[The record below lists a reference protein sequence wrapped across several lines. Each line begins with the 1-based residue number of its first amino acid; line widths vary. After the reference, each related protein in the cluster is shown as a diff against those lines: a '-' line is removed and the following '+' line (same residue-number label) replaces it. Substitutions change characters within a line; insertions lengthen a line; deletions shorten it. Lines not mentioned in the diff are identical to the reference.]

1 MSIEELI
8 GTLKTKT
15 SSRLKESTSRPTS
28 ISSSKS
34 INTDISS
41 DDESNDEGFDKDDQL
56 VFISRKIRNM
66 KDKEKNSILCYECKK
81 PRHFKLECPNLDKST
96 HKKRYFK
103 PKEKKVLMRTWE
115 DLDDLLKDFKNIS
128 KDYKQLQGK
137 HEEKVDN
144 SLEFS
149 TQTCDSFEDH
159 K

>member
-15 SSRLKESTSRPTS
+15 SSRLKESTSKPTS

-115 DLDDLLKDFKNIS
+115 DLDDLLS
-128 KDYKQLQGK
+128 KEEEQEQEDDDDDKEVNLNDLETIQTTY
-137 HEEKVDN
+137 HEIL
-144 SLEFS
+144 SS
-149 TQTCDSFEDH
+149 SS
-159 K
+159 